1 MNPET
6 EKQLLLVLQQIQQ
19 QLAAPPAA
27 DPARII
33 LSLVPAFGI
42 VFGSVLLFFLFF
54 WQYSMRREMIRA
66 GLYRPST
73 LRNVRIFCLLLGSL
87 AAGVGIPMT
96 LLFYLLQGMTY
107 ALLGGLIPLG
117 SGIGLLV
124 FYALASRE
132 N

>member
-1 MNPET
+1 MNPQT
-6 EKQLLLVLQQIQQ
+6 EKALLTVLELMQRQLQD
-19 QLAAPPAA
+19 PPS

-42 VFGSVLLFFLFF
+42 VFGSVVLFFLFY
-54 WQYSMRREMIRA
+54 WQYSMRKEMVRA
-66 GLYRPST
+66 GVYRHST
-73 LRNVRIFCLLLGSL
+73 LRNLRVFCLLLGCL
-87 AAGVGIPMT
+87 AAGVGLPMT
-96 LLFYLLQGMTY
+96 ILFYLLQGMTY

-117 SGIGLLV
+117 CGIGLLC